1 MKVGGISCGAERLNF
16 MNSGQ
21 ISLVLIFAKKSC
33 VANQNPKPEMSQPNL
48 LEYCGARS
56 SARLE
61 RQKLKVEAHMQDRGN
76 LLVEGSNPSG
86 PTTFD
91 EWWYQ
96 PFDAPILHLNSSLSF

>member
-61 RQKLKVEAHMQDRGN
+61 RQKLKSKLICRIGETCWSRVRI
-76 LLVEGSNPSG
+76 PPG
-86 PTTFD
+86 PLTH
-91 EWWYQ
+91 E
-96 PFDAPILHLNSSLSF
+96 P